1 MIGFFQDDK
10 GNRSMIRL
18 LSFGC
23 FVTGS
28 IVAVIGVIITMP
40 EAVMAGTGLAAVG
53 LGTKTLQKKYENGG
67 G

>member
-1 MIGFFQDDK
+1 MKGFFEDDK
-10 GNRSMIRL
+10 GNKSMIRL

-23 FVTGS
+23 YVTGT
-28 IVAVIGVIITMP
+28 IVAVIGVIIAMP
-40 EAVMAGTGLAAVG
+40 EAVVSGSALTAVG

>member
-23 FVTGS
+23 YITGT
-28 IVAVIGVIITMP
+28 IVAVIGVIIAMP
-40 EAVMAGTGLAAVG
+40 EAVVSGSALTAVG

-67 G
+67 